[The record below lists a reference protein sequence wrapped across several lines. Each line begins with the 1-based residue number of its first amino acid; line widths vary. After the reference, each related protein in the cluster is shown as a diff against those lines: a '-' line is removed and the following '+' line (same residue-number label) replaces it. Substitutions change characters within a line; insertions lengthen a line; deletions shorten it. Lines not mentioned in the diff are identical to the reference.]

1 MAQDNPTQADVN
13 ALMVLMQT
21 GKYAEAESK
30 CRKFIKR
37 FPKVLGFYD
46 TMSKAQ
52 IAQGNFRG
60 VAKTLEKAIEIN
72 PAFVDGEYNLG
83 VAYMN
88 INRLDKALAT
98 FSSVVSKRTD
108 FFDAYNNLGAC
119 YIELQRFDEGLEAYE
134 KAVELKPDYVPA
146 LRNYGAA
153 LRDVGRLDE
162 AEKVLEKIPELQPEF
177 ALGFLSLG
185 ATKAKLEKMDE
196 ASECLKKALELDPEM
211 REAHYELGKVFKHQ
225 GDMNKALEHFEK
237 VDSMIARVQ
246 VLELLHDMGNRD
258 ELLPR
263 LKKLC
268 DAEPKNL
275 RAAAFSAFAS
285 HQYDMD
291 NMHSFARDPMELVS
305 VSDLSDRLDYTPRML
320 TELMLAADDL
330 TTVWQ
335 HATTR
340 GGTQTHGNLFDPALQ
355 NEQFSKLE
363 KLIRKEL
370 RGYREKFKDCSDGI
384 IKEFPRDFTLKGWRV
399 KLMKAG
405 FQKPHIHSGGWI
417 SGVLY
422 LKIPKQIKD
431 NKGSIAF
438 SLHGYDY
445 RKEKDDIPYKEH
457 APSEG
462 ELILFPS
469 SLFHW
474 TIPFESDEER
484 QCIAFD
490 VVPA

>member
-1 MAQDNPTQADVN
+1 
-13 ALMVLMQT
+13 
-21 GKYAEAESK
+21 
-30 CRKFIKR
+30 KR
-37 FPKVLGFYD
+37 
-46 TMSKAQ
+46 A
-52 IAQGNFRG
+52 
-60 VAKTLEKAIEIN
+60 
-72 PAFVDGEYNLG
+72 
-83 VAYMN
+83 
-88 INRLDKALAT
+88 
-98 FSSVVSKRTD
+98 D

-119 YIELQRFDEGLEAYE
+119 YIELQRFDEGLDAYA
-134 KAVELKPDYVPA
+134 KAVDLKPDYVPA

-162 AEKVLEKIPELQPEF
+162 AEKILEKIPVLQPEF

-185 ATKAKLEKMDE
+185 VTKAKLEKMDE
-196 ASECLKKALELDPEM
+196 AAECLEQALKLEPEM
-211 REAHYELGKVFKHQ
+211 REAHYELGKVFKYQ

-275 RAAAFSAFAS
+275 RAAAFSAYAS
-285 HQYDMD
+285 HQYEMD
-291 NMHSFARDPMELVS
+291 NLHSFARDPMDLVS
-305 VSDLSDRLDYTPRML
+305 VSDLSDRLDYSPRML
-320 TELMLAADDL
+320 TELMLAADEL

-370 RGYREKFKDCSDGI
+370 RGYREKFKDCPDGI
-384 IKEFPRDFTLKGWRV
+384 INDFPRDFTLKGWRV

-422 LKIPKQIKD
+422 LKIPKQIEG
-431 NKGSIAF
+431 NEGSIAF
-438 SLHGYDY
+438 SL
-445 RKEKDDIPYKEH
+445 
-457 APSEG
+457 
-462 ELILFPS
+462 
-469 SLFHW
+469 
-474 TIPFESDEER
+474 
-484 QCIAFD
+484 
-490 VVPA
+490 